1 MFEKD
6 FTSLITGEIMATDVS
21 FEEYLE
27 RYAADFCEWVGGTV
41 EKMSPVHER
50 HDLLTQYILL
60 LGRAYFDLRPIG
72 TIRQAPF
79 VMRLQSTG
87 ISREPD
93 IQIIL
98 NSNSNPLTP
107 TYMDGPAN
115 ICIEVVSPE
124 SVQRDHGTKF
134 EEYEKGGVLEYWI
147 IDPIHSETRFYRLN
161 DDGVY
166 EAFQPDENGYYE
178 TPQLPGLRFHV
189 PTLWTLPLPGF
200 YQIAKDIEAML
211 K

>member
-1 MFEKD
+1 MVENYVV
-6 FTSLITGEIMATDVS
+6 SGITGKIVATDVS

-27 RYAADFCEWVGGTV
+27 KYAADFCEWVGGTV

-50 HDLLTQYILL
+50 HDILTQYLLL

-72 TIRQAPF
+72 QIRHAPF
-79 VMRLQSTG
+79 VMRLPDIG
-87 ISREPD
+87 ILREPD

-98 NSNSNPLTP
+98 HSNPHPLTT

-134 EEYEKGGVLEYWI
+134 EEYEKGGVPEYWI
-147 IDPIHSETRFYRLN
+147 LDPLHTETRFYRLN
-161 DDGVY
+161 EDGVY
-166 EAFQPDENGYYE
+166 EAHQPDENGYYE

-189 PTLWTLPLPGF
+189 PTLWTDPLPGF
-200 YQIAKDIEAML
+200 YQIAKAVEAML